1 MENLDNEKQ
10 VQLHL
15 IKLKKDEISEK
26 KKNIKKTKQN
36 EVSEIIDKENK
47 LQKINSITQKMM

>member
-15 IKLKKDEISEK
+15 IKLKKDEISE